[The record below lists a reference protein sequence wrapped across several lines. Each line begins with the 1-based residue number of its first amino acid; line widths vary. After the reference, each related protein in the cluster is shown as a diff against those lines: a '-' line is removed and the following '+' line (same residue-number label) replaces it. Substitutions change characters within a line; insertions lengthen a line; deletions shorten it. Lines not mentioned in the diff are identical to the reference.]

1 MYQLQKKRK
10 TKKFIMKKIVYI
22 AACLFLTIA
31 MQAQDRKQPKSGP
44 SPTVN
49 IKKPQSFTL
58 KNGLKV
64 LVVENSKLPRVTYS
78 LTLDNPPYAEGNKK
92 GVSDLLSSLLGSGT
106 EKISK
111 DDFNEEVDFL
121 GANISYSANGAY
133 ASGLSR
139 YSKRILE
146 LMSDGVINPTFSQE
160 EFDKAKAKIIEGIK
174 ADEKS
179 VTSIARRVENIL
191 TFGKDH
197 YNGEYT
203 SEETLKNVSLADVKL
218 NYNTYYVPGNAYL
231 VIVGD
236 VNFKTIKKEVED
248 LFGDWKKATAPQ
260 LSYSDPLDVQYSRI
274 NFIDASNAVQSEVS
288 LVNLSKLKMTD
299 KDYFAALLANQ
310 ILGGGGE
317 GRLFLNLREKHG
329 WTYGS
334 YSSLASGKYIGKF
347 RSSASVRNTVT
358 DSAVVEIFNELKRIR
373 TELVSAE
380 DLQNAKS
387 KYIGN
392 FVMQIEKPETVARY
406 ALNKETQGLPADF
419 YENYIKN
426 INAVTAQDIQN
437 AAKKYFLDSN
447 TRVVIVGKAADVLPG
462 LEKLSKDKKLPI
474 FYFDKF
480 GNPTQKPEVK
490 KEIPAGVTAQSVIK
504 KHIDAIG
511 GEKALKGIKTIVIYS
526 NGEVQ
531 GTPLELTVKT
541 SSANKLAVEMK
552 AMGMTMM
559 KQVVNEKEAYMV
571 QQGQRTD
578 ITGDDLKE
586 MQDAAGTFKE
596 LKLLTNKEVALSGIE
611 VINGKDAYAIKNGK
625 TTYFYDVASG
635 LKVAEAREM
644 EQMGQKMTQTS
655 YFEDY
660 KDVKGIKFPYI
671 TKMNVGVE
679 LEFITSEVKI
689 NEGVTDADFK

>member
-1 MYQLQKKRK
+1 
-10 TKKFIMKKIVYI
+10 MKKMVYI

>member
-1 MYQLQKKRK
+1 
-10 TKKFIMKKIVYI
+10 MKKIVYI

>member
-1 MYQLQKKRK
+1 
-10 TKKFIMKKIVYI
+10 MKKIVYI
-22 AACLFLTIA
+22 AACLFLTIT
-31 MQAQDRKQPKSGP
+31 MQAQDRTQPKSGP

-121 GANISYSANGAY
+121 GANINYSANGAY

-191 TFGKDH
+191 TYGKEH

-248 LFGDWKKATAPQ
+248 LFGDWKKAIAPQ

-299 KDYFAALLANQ
+299 KDYFAAILANQ

-334 YSSLASGKYIGKF
+334 YSSLSSGKYIGKF

-373 TELVSAE
+373 TELVSDE

-406 ALNKETQGLPADF
+406 ALNKETQNLPADF

-462 LEKLSKDKKLPI
+462 LERLSKDKKLPI

-511 GEKALKGIKTIVIYS
+511 GEKALKNVKTIAIFS
-526 NGEVQ
+526 NGEIQ
-531 GTPLELTVKT
+531 GTPLEMIIKT
-541 SSANKLAVEMK
+541 APNKLAVEMK

-571 QQGQRTD
+571 QQGQRKD
-578 ITGDDLKE
+578 FTGDDLKN

-596 LKLLTNKEVALSGIE
+596 LSLLTNKEVVLSGIE
-611 VINGKDAYAIKNGK
+611 TMNGKDAYAIKNGK
-625 TTYFYDVASG
+625 TTYFYDVESG
-635 LKVAEAREM
+635 LKVAESKEL
-644 EQMGQKMTQTS
+644 EQAGQKMTQVT
-655 YFEDY
+655 YYEDY

-671 TKMNVGVE
+671 TKMNVGIE
-679 LEFITSEVKI
+679 LELITSEVKI

>member
-1 MYQLQKKRK
+1 
-10 TKKFIMKKIVYI
+10 MKKIVYI
-22 AACLFLTIA
+22 AACLFLTIT
-31 MQAQDRKQPKSGP
+31 MQAQDRMQPKSGP

-121 GANISYSANGAY
+121 GANINYSANGAY

-191 TFGKDH
+191 TYGKEH

-248 LFGDWKKATAPQ
+248 LFGDWKKAIAPQ

-299 KDYFAALLANQ
+299 KDYFAAILANQ

-334 YSSLASGKYIGKF
+334 YSSLSSGKYIGKF

-373 TELVSAE
+373 TELVSDE

-406 ALNKETQGLPADF
+406 ALNKETQNLPADF

-462 LEKLSKDKKLPI
+462 LERLSKDKKLPI

-511 GEKALKGIKTIVIYS
+511 GEKALKNVKTIAIFS
-526 NGEVQ
+526 NGEIQ
-531 GTPLELTVKT
+531 GTPLEMIIKT
-541 SSANKLAVEMK
+541 APNKLAVEMK

-559 KQVVNEKEAYMV
+559 KQVINEKEAYMV
-571 QQGQRTD
+571 QQGQRKD
-578 ITGDDLKE
+578 FTGEDLKN

-596 LKLLTNKEVALSGIE
+596 LSLLTNKEVVLSGIE
-611 VINGKDAYAIKNGK
+611 TMNGKDAYAIKNGK
-625 TTYFYDVASG
+625 TTYFYDVESG
-635 LKVAEAREM
+635 LKVAESKEL
-644 EQMGQKMTQTS
+644 EQAGQKMTQVT
-655 YFEDY
+655 YYEDY

-671 TKMNVGVE
+671 TKMNVGIE
-679 LEFITSEVKI
+679 LELITSEVKI